1 MILDSCC
8 GSCTSVGSLAKF
20 LYEMW
25 RSRLQTPVS
34 LILNALN
41 RPSGANAPTLLHSL
55 LGRTL
60 STPAL
65 TQSGIGAPDA
75 ERAGIHV
82 LRSLFD
88 SDPLLCVS
96 LIRMRGFMFAL
107 LAEDYVLF
115 EPYVRSPFL
124 LRVSVNYYIASLCTV
139 FSKLY
144 IVVPV
149 LVQCTYGYLTDPHY
163 QL

>member
-1 MILDSCC
+1 
-8 GSCTSVGSLAKF
+8 
-20 LYEMW
+20 MW
-25 RSRLQTPVS
+25 RSRLQMPVS

-41 RPSGANAPTLLHSL
+41 RSSGANAPTLLNSL

-75 ERAGIHV
+75 ERTGIHV
-82 LRSLFD
+82 LNSLFD
-88 SDPLLCVS
+88 SDPLLGVS

-115 EPYVRSPFL
+115 EPYVRSPFCIC
-124 LRVSVNYYIASLCTV
+124 VNYYEYIAAVCTV
-139 FSKLY
+139 FSIY
-144 IVVPV
+144 NRTR
-149 LVQCTYGYLTDPHY
+149 TYGYHTDLHY
-163 QL
+163 QF